1 MADKVTQQLWER
13 LKAGTSPSRFESPE
27 PKGDA
32 TTREIQRQMRGDTD
46 YSSIHEANAKGR
58 EEHERDVRRR
68 TRALANQG
76 VPHPEAT
83 ARAQIQREARESA
96 ERDRRQQVFEAMSQS
111 SERERERAKWE
122 QRANRPV
129 RPDGA
134 PEPGTP
140 YVSPDGQ
147 TARRD
152 RVSERLMAQA
162 NGTVWNLYQQEEADN
177 QLVSELQAITG
188 AHR

>member
-1 MADKVTQQLWER
+1 MADKVTQQLWNR
-13 LKAGTSPSRFESPE
+13 LMAGTSPSRFESRE

-32 TTREIQRQMRGDTD
+32 TTREIQRQMRGSTD
-46 YSSIHEANAKGR
+46 YSDMHERNAKGR
-58 EEHERDVRRR
+58 EQHEQDVRTRA
-68 TRALANQG
+68 RALANQG

-83 ARAQIQREARESA
+83 ARQQIAREARESA

-111 SERERERAKWE
+111 AERERQRAEWE
-122 QRANRPV
+122 QRANRPL
-129 RPDGA
+129 RADRA

-140 YVSPDGQ
+140 YVSPEGQ

-162 NGTVWNLYQQEEADN
+162 NGTVWNLYQQEADDK
-177 QLVSELQAITG
+177 LVSELRAIADG
-188 AHR
+188 ERL